1 MNSKVRAVTVTGAH
15 GFVGRN
21 LCLRLAERG
30 IEAVPVTRE
39 TTPAELRAA
48 LARSDVVVH
57 LAAENRPAEPADFMR
72 VNRDYTAMVA
82 DEIAE
87 SGKRPLVLV
96 ASSVRAAGDDEYGRS
111 KRAGELAME
120 AIGKSATVSIWRL
133 PNLFGKWARPNYN
146 SVVATFCHNLA
157 HGLPLAIDD
166 PAAPLSLL
174 YIDDLI
180 DEWLA
185 AIDGDAKPGL
195 VEPDGVHRTSVGEL
209 ADLLQSMAEGRRAGQ
224 VMHVGSGFERAL
236 YATYLSYLE
245 PEQFRCS
252 LVTRDDSRGSFS
264 EVLRTHDSGQVSVLT
279 VHPGQTRG
287 GHYHHTKAEKFVVVH
302 GRARFRFR
310 HVLSGESVEFV
321 VGDDSLE
328 AVETIPGW
336 IHDIT
341 SVGDGDVVALLWAS
355 EQFDPARPDTVS
367 SPL

>member
-1 MNSKVRAVTVTGAH
+1 MNSDVRAVTVTGAN

-30 IEAVPVTRE
+30 IEAIPVTRV
-39 TTPAELRAA
+39 TGRAELRAA
-48 LARSDVVVH
+48 LERSGVVVH
-57 LAAENRPAEPADFMR
+57 LAAENRPADPDDFMR
-72 VNRDYTAMVA
+72 VNRDYAATVA
-82 DEIAE
+82 EEIAAT
-87 SGKRPLVLV
+87 GKRPLVIL
-96 ASSVRAAGDDEYGRS
+96 ASSVRATADDAYGRS
-111 KRAGELAME
+111 KRAGELAMT
-120 AIGKSATVSIWRL
+120 ALGDSATVSIWRL

-157 HGLPLAIDD
+157 RGLPLTIDD
-166 PAAPLSLL
+166 PGAPLALL

-180 DEWLA
+180 DQWLE
-185 AIDGDAKPGL
+185 AIECGAKSGFA
-195 VEPDGVHRTSVGEL
+195 EPEGVHRTTVGGL
-209 ADLLQSMAEGRRAGQ
+209 ADLLQSMAEGRGAGT
-224 VMHVGSGFERAL
+224 VLHVGSGFERAL

-252 LVTRDDSRGSFS
+252 LVTRGDSRGSFS
-264 EVLRTHDSGQVSVLT
+264 EVLRTLDSGQISVLT
-279 VHPGQTRG
+279 VSPGQTRG

-321 VGDDSLE
+321 VAGDELE
-328 AVETIPGW
+328 AIETIPGW
-336 IHDIT
+336 SHDIT

-355 EQFDPARPDTVS
+355 EQFDPERPDTVS